1 MPPKLL
7 HAVDLSKERH
17 IREGE
22 QKAASE
28 QGEKKERGAGRQT
41 DRDKETV
48 NLDGGDFL
56 KVCSL
61 AAGDEVAAVSE
72 SLKSQQARRTLGSGI
87 WEVPNPSPLICH
99 HLVDMEVTG

>member
-28 QGEKKERGAGRQT
+28 QGEKKERGGRQAN
-41 DRDKETV
+41 RQRQ
-48 NLDGGDFL
+48 GD
-56 KVCSL
+56 
-61 AAGDEVAAVSE
+61 SE
-72 SLKSQQARRTLGSGI
+72 
-87 WEVPNPSPLICH
+87 P
-99 HLVDMEVTG
+99 